1 MNKYFLELKEDSTPN
16 KRVKVRDTG
25 ATEEPLLSE
34 MSHKFRIKKVI
45 VRKLEASNF
54 TIINIVPVSVPN
66 SANDSISFDTALV
79 PECASRCCECAP
91 SLEYLGQQNK

>member
-54 TIINIVPVSVPN
+54 TIINIVPLSVPN
-66 SANDSISFDTALV
+66 SANDSISFAGRVINGRLAKDFRILRQL
-79 PECASRCCECAP
+79 CWR
-91 SLEYLGQQNK
+91 